1 MGRGLN
7 IQIMKFVET
16 DSPIVVIDDFYD
28 EKELSLIWLELDFL
42 TNATKLQPPTETYGA
57 VDKQNNQLKS
67 NHGVFLEDIY
77 RDRKYSN
84 ILTLNRKMFS
94 PDISKILVSVSPE
107 FKYIE
112 NINYD
117 VTLLSYY
124 ENNDFY
130 KGHRDK
136 SVLSYIYWCNKE
148 PKQFTGG
155 DLQFE
160 ELNQAIRYKNNR
172 LIVFPSHYIHVV
184 SNVEMQEKDVSNK
197 FSTFGRYS
205 LSTFG
210 IIQ

>member
-1 MGRGLN
+1 
-7 IQIMKFVET
+7 MKFIET

-42 TNATKLQPPTETYGA
+42 TDASKLQSPKETLGA
-57 VDKQNNQLKS
+57 IDEEKNQLKS
-67 NHGVFLEDIY
+67 NHGLFLEDIY
-77 RDRKYSN
+77 QDRKFSN

-94 PDISKILVSVSPE
+94 PDIRKSLISVSPE
-107 FKYIE
+107 FKYVD
-112 NINYD
+112 NINFD

-136 SVLSYIYWCNKE
+136 SVLSFVYWCNKE
-148 PKQFTGG
+148 PKQFSGG
-155 DLQFE
+155 DLHFE
-160 ELNQAIRYKNNR
+160 ELNQTIGYKNNR
-172 LIVFPSHYIHVV
+172 LIIFPSHYIHVV
-184 SNVEMQEKDVSNK
+184 SNVEMEEKYSDNK

-205 LSTFG
+205 MSTFA

>member
-1 MGRGLN
+1 
-7 IQIMKFVET
+7 MKFIET
-16 DSPIVVIDDFYD
+16 NSPIAVIDDFYN
-28 EKELSLIWLELDFL
+28 EEELSRIWLELNFL
-42 TNATKLQPPTETYGA
+42 TNASKLLPPKETSGA
-57 VDKQNNQLKS
+57 IDEHNNQLKS
-67 NHGVFLEDIY
+67 NHGVFLEDVY
-77 RDRKYSN
+77 RDRKYSD

-94 PDISKILVSVSPE
+94 PDVNKTLTSVSPE

-112 NINYD
+112 SINYD

-155 DLQFE
+155 DLHFE
-160 ELNQAIRYKNNR
+160 ELDVTIGYKNNR

-184 SNVEMQEKDVSNK
+184 SNVKMQDEHVDNN

-210 IIQ
+210 VIN

>member
-1 MGRGLN
+1 MGRRLDF
-7 IQIMKFVET
+7 QIMKFVET

-28 EKELSLIWLELDFL
+28 EKEMARIWLELDFL
-42 TNATKLQPPTETYGA
+42 TSASKLLPPKETSGATDEY
-57 VDKQNNQLKS
+57 NNQLKS
-67 NHGVFLEDIY
+67 NHGIFLEDIY
-77 RDRKYSN
+77 QDRKFSE

-94 PDISKILVSVSPE
+94 TDITKSLVSVSPE
-107 FKYIE
+107 YKYLQ
-112 NINYD
+112 NMNFD

-136 SVLSYIYWCNKE
+136 SVISYVYWCNKE

-155 DLQFE
+155 DLHFE
-160 ELNQAIRYKNNR
+160 EINQTIAYKNNR
-172 LIVFPSHYIHVV
+172 LVIFPSHYIHIV
-184 SNVEMQEKDVSNK
+184 SNVEMEEQDSKNK

-210 IIQ
+210 IIK